1 MPTKTITKTN
11 NQLLREKTGLSQRQI
26 VSNILAVWES
36 ATDVSRTD
44 GAQWYAINGE
54 AIDKMASGTGVSR
67 ETAAAV
73 TAHLSPRIHWARN
86 LIAAHEVLHG
96 RPVSGIMSRS
106 LAGAQEALAAYALG
120 DNPLWTLNGPKT
132 KNFALNLLGDT
143 EAVTIDVWAA
153 RVAMPGIPR
162 EDVDKIMKYAG
173 VYDALAHC
181 YRLAATKAGVAP
193 ATMQATTWIV
203 ARNGRAN

>member
-1 MPTKTITKTN
+1 MPAKTLAKTH
-11 NQLLREKTGLSQRQI
+11 NQLLREKTSLSQAQI
-26 VSNILAVWES
+26 VSNILAVWER
-36 ATDVSRTD
+36 ATEQNRQD
-44 GAQWYAINGE
+44 GTQWYKLNGE
-54 AIDKMASGTGVSR
+54 AIETMASGTGVSR

-73 TAHLSPRIHWARN
+73 TAHLSPRVHWARN
-86 LIAAHEVLHG
+86 LVAADQVLHG
-96 RPVSGIMSRS
+96 TPVSGIMSRS
-106 LAGAQEALAAYALG
+106 LQGAQEALAAYAVG

-153 RVAMPGIPR
+153 RVAMPTLNR
-162 EDVDKIMKYAG
+162 DQVDKIMKYAG

-181 YRLAATKAGVAP
+181 YRLAAQKAGVTP

-203 ARNGRAN
+203 ARNGRTN